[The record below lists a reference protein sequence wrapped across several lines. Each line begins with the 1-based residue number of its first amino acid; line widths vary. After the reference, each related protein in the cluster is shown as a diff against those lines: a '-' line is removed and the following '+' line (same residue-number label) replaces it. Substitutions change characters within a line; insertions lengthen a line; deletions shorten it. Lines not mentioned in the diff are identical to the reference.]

1 MRPQRT
7 KRPPTRRGFT
17 LVELAVCLTIL
28 ASILTAL
35 GWFQISSQSTY
46 RQTAARAEAESKAR
60 HASVRV
66 MKELIGVGTNT
77 LVPDPTSNF
86 GTSTLVFQKPTAVS
100 NVGVVTWGTA
110 SRLEL
115 QLDEADDGIDNDGDG
130 QIDERRLALVRGI
143 GTANET
149 TTVICHGIPELGPG
163 EFGNNV
169 DDDLD
174 GIVDEA
180 GFNVQRIAD
189 LLRIS
194 LTVER
199 ALSDGTLVQA
209 TSETSIVLR
218 N

>member
-1 MRPQRT
+1 MHPQCAMRPVA
-7 KRPPTRRGFT
+7 RRGFT
-17 LVELAVCLTIL
+17 LVELAVSLTIL

-35 GWFQISSQSTY
+35 GWFQITSQSSY

-66 MKELIGVGTNT
+66 MAELTGVGTNT
-77 LVPDPTSNF
+77 LIPDPTSNF

-100 NVGVVTWGTA
+100 NVGVVTWGTP

-115 QLDEADDGIDNDGDG
+115 QNDEADDGVDNDGDG
-130 QIDERRLALVRGI
+130 LIDERRLVLVRGV
-143 GTANET
+143 GTAAEKT
-149 TTVICHGIPELGPG
+149 IVICHGVPEMAPG
-163 EFGNNV
+163 EFDNNI

-174 GIVDEA
+174 GLVDEA
-180 GFNVQRIAD
+180 GFNVRRTSD

-199 ALSDGTLVQA
+199 ALSDGT
-209 TSETSIVLR
+209 SIESTMNTALVLR